1 MCLCI
6 NVLLG
11 TPFECSDGFAR
22 QMLSQCAV
30 LHAMRL
36 VLHLKSCHEG
46 PALWIPFNKRNHSGE
61 LLTMRGYNAAN
72 ILSPAINLWPVLR
85 KQANAATGCSNV

>member
-11 TPFECSDGFAR
+11 TPFEWSDGFAH
-22 QMLSQCAV
+22 QMLSQCAA
-30 LHAMRL
+30 LHAAWL
-36 VLHLKSCHEG
+36 VLHLTSCHEG
-46 PALWIPFNKRNHSGE
+46 PALWVPLNKLNHSGE

-72 ILSPAINLWPVLR
+72 ILSPAINLQPTVG
-85 KQANAATGCSNV
+85 ANAVTGLQ